1 MESNRDEADKCL
13 ELAMKFIREGNKE
26 KAEKFVRKAG
36 KLFPSR
42 RIQEVLNL
50 VQQMD
55 ADSKDAS
62 DGASSPNS
70 GHRANGH
77 GHAHARAGADHD
89 NEEATTSNANYTQEQ
104 VEAVKRIRKCK
115 NYYEMLGVSKDFSES
130 ELKKSYRKLA
140 LAFHPDK
147 NSAPGASEAFKAIG
161 NAYAVLSDGE
171 KKRQYDLYGDEEPV
185 RSRRSHHH
193 HHGFY
198 EYDDPSH
205 GFQAD
210 MTAEEIF
217 NMFFGGGMPGSSV
230 YVRRGGRWQRQGAGG
245 GHDDQHGG
253 HHHTGHHYDSS
264 SNFSAIFQLMPI
276 LLLILVSMISSLLVS
291 DPLYNLEPSH
301 KYNIQ
306 RKTTNL
312 KISYYVKDSFS
323 TDFTGSLRK
332 LEREIED
339 VYIQRLRDACFR
351 ERAYKENLLWQAR
364 YSGNSNLMNKAH
376 NYPTSSCTNL
386 EKMYARRG
394 G

>member
-1 MESNRDEADKCL
+1 
-13 ELAMKFIREGNKE
+13 MKFIRDGNKE
-26 KAEKFVRKAG
+26 KAEKFVKKAE
-36 KLFPSR
+36 KLYPSR

-55 ADSKDAS
+55 TKKSNS
-62 DGASSPNS
+62 DNNGTSGSHKRN
-70 GHRANGH
+70 GHRESSTAE
-77 GHAHARAGADHD
+77 HD

-115 NYYEMLGVSKDFSES
+115 NYYEMLGVGKDFSES

-161 NAYAVLSDGE
+161 NAYAVLSDAE

-185 RSRRSHHH
+185 RSRRSH

-230 YVRRGGRWQRQGAGG
+230 YVRRGGRWQRQGAGAG
-245 GHDDQHGG
+245 SDEGHGG
-253 HHHTGHHYDSS
+253 HHHHSSHYDTS

-276 LLLILVSMISSLLVS
+276 LLLILVSMLSSLLVNHR
-291 DPLYNLEPSH
+291 YNVSN
-301 KYNIQ
+301 YNI
-306 RKTTNL
+306 
-312 KISYYVKDSFS
+312 
-323 TDFTGSLRK
+323 SL
-332 LEREIED
+332 
-339 VYIQRLRDACFR
+339 
-351 ERAYKENLLWQAR
+351 LLFA
-364 YSGNSNLMNKAH
+364 G
-376 NYPTSSCTNL
+376 
-386 EKMYARRG
+386 
-394 G
+394 

>member
-1 MESNRDEADKCL
+1 MFIIITAICFRDEADKCL
-13 ELAMKFIREGNKE
+13 ELAMKYIRDGNKE
-26 KAEKFVRKAG
+26 KAEKFVKKAG

-42 RIQEVLNL
+42 RIQEIMNL

-55 ADSKDAS
+55 SQSAS
-62 DGASSPNS
+62 EPGPGQAHKRN
-70 GHRANGH
+70 GHRE
-77 GHAHARAGADHD
+77 AGAEHD

-115 NYYEMLGVSKDFSES
+115 NYYEMLGVSKDSSES

-161 NAYAVLSDGE
+161 NAYAVLSDAE

-185 RSRRSHHH
+185 RSRRSH

-230 YVRRGGRWQRQGAGG
+230 YVRRGGRWQRRGAE
-245 GHDDQHGG
+245 QQEEHGG
-253 HHHTGHHYDSS
+253 HHHHSAHYDNT

-276 LLLILVSMISSLLVS
+276 LLLILVSMLSSLLVS
-291 DPLYNLEPSH
+291 
-301 KYNIQ
+301 KYFLSIWA
-306 RKTTNL
+306 T
-312 KISYYVKDSFS
+312 
-323 TDFTGSLRK
+323 
-332 LEREIED
+332 
-339 VYIQRLRDACFR
+339 
-351 ERAYKENLLWQAR
+351 
-364 YSGNSNLMNKAH
+364 
-376 NYPTSSCTNL
+376 
-386 EKMYARRG
+386 
-394 G
+394 

>member
-1 MESNRDEADKCL
+1 MKYIRD
-13 ELAMKFIREGNKE
+13 GNKE
-26 KAEKFVRKAG
+26 KAEKFVKKAG

-42 RIQEVLNL
+42 RIQEIMNL

-55 ADSKDAS
+55 SQSAS
-62 DGASSPNS
+62 EPGPGQAHKRN
-70 GHRANGH
+70 GHRE
-77 GHAHARAGADHD
+77 AGAEHD

-115 NYYEMLGVSKDFSES
+115 NYYEMLGVSKDSSES

-161 NAYAVLSDGE
+161 NAYAVLSDAE

-185 RSRRSHHH
+185 RSRRSH

-230 YVRRGGRWQRQGAGG
+230 YVRRGGRWQRRGAE
-245 GHDDQHGG
+245 QQEEHGG
-253 HHHTGHHYDSS
+253 HHHHPMQLCKKWPSSTGSGPRQWRVPWPLVAS
-264 SNFSAIFQLMPI
+264 RRGLG
-276 LLLILVSMISSLLVS
+276 LLL
-291 DPLYNLEPSH
+291 
-301 KYNIQ
+301 
-306 RKTTNL
+306 L
-312 KISYYVKDSFS
+312 KSP
-323 TDFTGSLRK
+323 
-332 LEREIED
+332 
-339 VYIQRLRDACFR
+339 
-351 ERAYKENLLWQAR
+351 
-364 YSGNSNLMNKAH
+364 M
-376 NYPTSSCTNL
+376 
-386 EKMYARRG
+386 
-394 G
+394 

>member
-13 ELAMKFIREGNKE
+13 ELALKFIREGNKE
-26 KAEKFVRKAG
+26 KAEKFVLKAE

-55 ADSKDAS
+55 VSQEETAQPHKRF
-62 DGASSPNS
+62 
-70 GHRANGH
+70 GHKSEANT
-77 GHAHARAGADHD
+77 AGEHD

-104 VEAVKRIRKCK
+104 VESVKKIRKCK
-115 NYYEMLGVSKDFSES
+115 NYYEILGVGKDCSES

-147 NSAPGASEAFKAIG
+147 NKAPGASEAFKAIG
-161 NAYAVLSDGE
+161 NAYAVLSDTE
-171 KKRQYDLYGDEEPV
+171 KKRQYDLYGDEEPA
-185 RSRRSHHH
+185 RSRRSH

-230 YVRRGGRWQRQGAGG
+230 YVRRGGRWHRHGG
-245 GHDDQHGG
+245 GGGDSHHGQ
-253 HHHTGHHYDSS
+253 HHHSS
-264 SNFSAIFQLMPI
+264 SQYDNSTNFSAIFQLMPI
-276 LLLILVSMISSLLVS
+276 LLLILVSMLSSLLVS
-291 DPLYNLEPSH
+291 DPLYSLEPTH

-306 RKTTNL
+306 RRTPNM

-323 TDFTGSLRK
+323 SDFTGNLKK
-332 LEREIED
+332 LEREVED
-339 VYIQRLRDACFR
+339 VYVSRLRDSCFR

-364 YSGNSNLMNKAH
+364 YSGNANLLKKAQ
-376 NYPTSSCTNL
+376 NYPTSSCNNL
-386 EKMYARRG
+386 EKLYARG

>member
-1 MESNRDEADKCL
+1 M
-13 ELAMKFIREGNKE
+13 
-26 KAEKFVRKAG
+26 
-36 KLFPSR
+36 
-42 RIQEVLNL
+42 NL

-55 ADSKDAS
+55 SQSAS
-62 DGASSPNS
+62 EPGPGQAHKRN
-70 GHRANGH
+70 GHRE
-77 GHAHARAGADHD
+77 AGAEHD

-115 NYYEMLGVSKDFSES
+115 NYYEMLGVGKDFSES

-161 NAYAVLSDGE
+161 NAYAVLSDAE

-185 RSRRSHHH
+185 RSRRSH

-230 YVRRGGRWQRQGAGG
+230 YVRRGGRWQRQGAGAG
-245 GHDDQHGG
+245 SDESHGG
-253 HHHTGHHYDSS
+253 HHHHSSHYDTS

-276 LLLILVSMISSLLVS
+276 LLLILVSMLSSLLVS
-291 DPLYNLEPSH
+291 DPLYNLEPTH

-306 RKTTNL
+306 RRTTNL
-312 KISYYVKDSFS
+312 KISYYVQDSFS
-323 TDFTGSLRK
+323 SDFTGSLKK
-332 LEREIED
+332 LEREVED

-351 ERAYKENLLWQAR
+351 ERAYRENLLWQAR
-364 YSGNSNLMNKAH
+364 YSGNNNLLNKAH
-376 NYPTSSCTNL
+376 NYPTTSCNTL
-386 EKMYARRG
+386 EKLYNRG

>member
-55 ADSKDAS
+55 ADSKDTS
-62 DGASSPNS
+62 DGASSPSS
-70 GHRANGH
+70 GHRQS
-77 GHAHARAGADHD
+77 AHARPGAEHD

-104 VEAVKRIRKCK
+104 VESVKRIRKCK

-161 NAYAVLSDGE
+161 NAYAVLSDAE

-185 RSRRSHHH
+185 RSRRGHHH

-230 YVRRGGRWQRQGAGG
+230 YVRRGGRWQRQAGG
-245 GHDDQHGG
+245 NHDDHHGG

-312 KISYYVKDSFS
+312 KISYYVKESFS

>member
-13 ELAMKFIREGNKE
+13 EIAMRAVREGNRD
-26 KAEKFVRKAG
+26 KAEKFVKKAE

-42 RIQEVLNL
+42 KIQEVLNL
-50 VQQMD
+50 VNQMD
-55 ADSKDAS
+55 SQSGPQSKAPPKQRN
-62 DGASSPNS
+62 GHREASS
-70 GHRANGH
+70 GG
-77 GHAHARAGADHD
+77 GDHD

-115 NYYEMLGVSKDFSES
+115 NYYEMLGVSKDSSES

-161 NAYAVLSDGE
+161 NAYAVLSDSE

-185 RSRRSHHH
+185 RSQRSHR
-193 HHGFY
+193 HGFY

-217 NMFFGGGMPGSSV
+217 NMFFGGGMPGSNV
-230 YVRRGGRWQRQGAGG
+230 YVRRGGRWQRQAAQ
-245 GHDDQHGG
+245 GHHDEGHHQRAGG
-253 HHHTGHHYDSS
+253 HHHYETS

-276 LLLILVSMISSLLVS
+276 LLLILVSMLSSLLVS
-291 DPLYNLEPSH
+291 DPIYNLDPTH

-306 RKTTNL
+306 RRTTNL

-323 TDFTGSLRK
+323 ADFTGSLKK
-332 LEREIED
+332 LEREVED
-339 VYIQRLRDACFR
+339 VYVQRLRDACFR

-376 NYPTSSCTNL
+376 NYPTNSCNNL
-386 EKMYARRG
+386 EKLYNRG